1 MRSRNGRCVD
11 KRTFA
16 VACTHVGPTWSMHT
30 HTDTTPTQTQ
40 THTHTHTHTQTHTHT
55 HTSHTQSAHPTP
67 FFNVPVSAKKGS
79 HRHCLAGV
87 FATLPPSLQSWWC
100 EERSGIPPAKKGSLS
115 ARACLHRHLINIE
128 DMGEGWGN
136 TALARSR
143 KGTFFR
149 RHRNEIKHASSMLV
163 RSSRVRL
170 VSAYRSFVVAAFL
183 ARSIFLARRISDAEG
198 CTAHEPRGV
207 EPVKVVAEPSG
218 PP

>member
-1 MRSRNGRCVD
+1 MRSRNGRCAD

-30 HTDTTPTQTQ
+30 HTDTTPTQTLTHTHL
-40 THTHTHTHTQTHTHT
+40 THTHTHTH
-55 HTSHTQSAHPTP
+55 SAYPTP

-79 HRHCLAGV
+79 HRHRLARV
-87 FATLPPSLQSWWC
+87 VATLPPSLQSWWC

-115 ARACLHRHLINIE
+115 ARAYLHRHLINIE

-170 VSAYRSFVVAAFL
+170 ASAYRSFVVAAFL
-183 ARSIFLARRISDAEG
+183 AGSIFLARRISDAEG

-207 EPVKVVAEPSG
+207 EPVKAVAEPSG